1 MAILGVL
8 KTIFDLVSALPTL
21 FKFIREVQKEMALIK
36 RNRDEEKRQ
45 EQMREVAEI
54 VKEAQTTE
62 NEKAQRDA
70 LSSVIDD
77 YNRK

>member
-21 FKFIREVQKEMALIK
+21 LKFIREVQKEMALIK